1 MKHVFVLNP
10 TAGKKDGTR
19 ELLAKLETFQDKLD
33 IETHLT
39 EWAGDA
45 SRFVREWCENHPEK
59 RVRFYACGGDGTA
72 NEVARELIYRENA
85 SFSIYP
91 CGSGNDFI
99 KYYGLESK
107 DAFLDLERLTS
118 GHDVVIDAID
128 VGGNVAINVVDIGF
142 DSAVVKTMHRI
153 KRLPLIGGKFSYVIG
168 VVHSLFHALHTKCTM
183 EMDGETM
190 IGKECLMA
198 TFANGN
204 TVGGGFRCA
213 PKSVNNDGLLDV
225 CVVRP
230 LHVGEIA
237 KFIRPYSNGTYMDDP
252 RFSDYFTF
260 KRGHELQ
267 IHAEGDFWVVV
278 DGELVNMNDF
288 TVRILPGALR
298 FAIPAGL

>member
-1 MKHVFVLNP
+1 
-10 TAGKKDGTR
+10 
-19 ELLAKLETFQDKLD
+19 
-33 IETHLT
+33 
-39 EWAGDA
+39 
-45 SRFVREWCENHPEK
+45 
-59 RVRFYACGGDGTA
+59 
-72 NEVARELIYRENA
+72 
-85 SFSIYP
+85 
-91 CGSGNDFI
+91 
-99 KYYGLESK
+99 
-107 DAFLDLERLTS
+107 
-118 GHDVVIDAID
+118 
-128 VGGNVAINVVDIGF
+128 
-142 DSAVVKTMHRI
+142 
-153 KRLPLIGGKFSYVIG
+153 
-168 VVHSLFHALHTKCTM
+168 M

-204 TVGGGFRCA
+204 IVGGGFRCA

-288 TVRILPGALR
+288 TVRILPRALR